1 MNHSHMHNYKKKK
14 KKKNKTIS
22 TKLQNTIP
30 IVQQSKNRTLPIKI
44 ESTKELPKQN
54 TNGLYLIR
62 KQSLLALN
70 PTQNHRSTDTEWWL
84 DSKLGR
90 VAYRYERLMGLCF
103 QCGRVGHEATRC
115 IHPYDGATANRP
127 YGDWLR
133 AGTKPR
139 TDGSRGNTDRF
150 SFPH

>member
-1 MNHSHMHNYKKKK
+1 MHNNKKK

-54 TNGLYLIR
+54 MNGLYLIR

-70 PTQNHRSTDTEWWL
+70 PTQNHNQIKS
-84 DSKLGR
+84 
-90 VAYRYERLMGLCF
+90 
-103 QCGRVGHEATRC
+103 CGYILTPLVSLEKE
-115 IHPYDGATANRP
+115 
-127 YGDWLR
+127 L
-133 AGTKPR
+133 
-139 TDGSRGNTDRF
+139 S
-150 SFPH
+150 